1 MQIWDLTQ
9 RMFGQLRVVGGVNGN
24 QVIGFDMNVAF
35 SLGTALSVPAELI
48 AEWMPAI
55 EGVIV
60 TKLNERAAED
70 E

>member
-1 MQIWDLTQ
+1 
-9 RMFGQLRVVGGVNGN
+9 MFGQLRIASGLNGN
-24 QVIGFDMNVAF
+24 RVIGFDMNVAF
-35 SLGTALSVPAELI
+35 SLGSALSVPAELI

-60 TKLNERAAED
+60 TKLNERADED